1 MSCGQDALELP
12 GFGPRA
18 APREAVT

>member
-1 MSCGQDALELP
+1 MTCGQDALELP